1 MFEYRTFRGD
11 TMANKYKTGDTV
23 YIVSSVKW
31 IKEAK
36 VLKYAGG
43 FYTLKFADT
52 GGGIKVRES
61 RIFPTKE
68 AAEAS
73 AIKQR
78 L

>member
-1 MFEYRTFRGD
+1 
-11 TMANKYKTGDTV
+11 MANKYKTGDTV

-36 VLKYAGG
+36 VLKY
-43 FYTLKFADT
+43 ADT